1 MSHTNDTLNAEI
13 LDGLRRAEKLVKAAS
28 ASELAVKKVIV
39 QDDEPQL
46 VYRRDD
52 EPAPPRHARRR

>member
-1 MSHTNDTLNAEI
+1 MSNDNLNTEI
-13 LDGLRRAEKLVKAAS
+13 LAGLRRAEKLVQAAS
-28 ASELAVKKVIV
+28 ASDLAVKKVIV